1 MRHML
6 GIDLSSVFSW
16 ILDLPQVLLISFGSL
31 KDERLCECIE
41 VIALIVVRLLLF
53 WRGALLLQLLAN

>member
-6 GIDLSSVFSW
+6 GIGIRCFFSW

-31 KDERLCECIE
+31 EDERLCECIE
-41 VIALIVVRLLLF
+41 VIVLIVVRLLLF